1 MARRIRIDRSFEGR
15 LDEFEQAIF
24 LLKIS
29 YEKYFNGFEKIE
41 PAGDRLKLRR
51 LVHELQQDLPNNTA
65 QQHRFRS
72 LKARFN
78 SYELYWQR
86 NLVQIERGTH
96 PKFKFRAD
104 MRDRQRQQAEEA
116 ARQEQQAAQRSAARK
131 RKEDRAFHTLYDK
144 LIEARTRCGQS
155 TDLEYTK
162 VKSAL
167 KKQVAAIKQ
176 QTGARSVKFR
186 ISVENGKAKVKA
198 VPVR

>member
-1 MARRIRIDRSFEGR
+1 MARRIRIDRGFETR

-24 LLKIS
+24 ILKIL

-41 PAGDRLKLRR
+41 PSRDRDRVRR
-51 LVHELQQDLPNNTA
+51 LLFDMQQDLPNNTA
-65 QQHRFRS
+65 QQHRFLS

-86 NLVQIERGTH
+86 NLVMIERGTH

-104 MRDRQRQQAEEA
+104 VKERERLRNEEA
-116 ARQEQQAAQRSAARK
+116 AQARAEARAASDRK
-131 RKEDRAFHTLYDK
+131 RKEDRAYHQLFDK
-144 LIEARTRCGQS
+144 FVEARRRCGQS
-155 TDLEYTK
+155 TDLEYDK
-162 VKSAL
+162 VRSAL
-167 KKQVAAIKQ
+167 KKQVASIKE

-186 ISVENGKAKVKA
+186 ISVEDGKAKVKA